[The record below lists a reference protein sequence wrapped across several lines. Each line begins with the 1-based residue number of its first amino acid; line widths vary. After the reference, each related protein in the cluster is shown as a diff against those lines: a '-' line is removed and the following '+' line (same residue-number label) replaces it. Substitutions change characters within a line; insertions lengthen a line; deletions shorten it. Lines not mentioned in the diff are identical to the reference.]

1 MIFGFIQ
8 SSISICKPVNFFHRV
23 WQSID
28 LQTGLLWYLYCLRGN
43 WILREYLEQRMQ
55 QQIQMES
62 VELTVSVE
70 RVEELVQGVGRGV
83 EGEE

>member
-1 MIFGFIQ
+1 
-8 SSISICKPVNFFHRV
+8 
-23 WQSID
+23 
-28 LQTGLLWYLYCLRGN
+28 
-43 WILREYLEQRMQ
+43 MQ